1 MIQKGNSNV
10 QENTVGSSK
19 VPKVKTVNDT
29 TSVNDNAVLP
39 TGNSIVQENIIV
51 SSEVPQVTTVNDTT
65 SVNDQE
71 IETSSCSGS
80 VTSVATSVSLSTDDS
95 TVSNGSYVSSVISHP
110 PSNIDHVTDPY
121 LRRLANRSPLPVEN
135 NTDTPSLSTE
145 TLTVTSV
152 ATSVPLSTDDST
164 VSNGSNFSSVISHP
178 PPNIDHV
185 TDPYLRRLAN
195 RSPLLVENNSD
206 TPSLSTETLTAT
218 SVATSVPLSTDD
230 STVSNGSNFSSII
243 SHPPPN
249 IDNVTDPNL
258 RRLANRSPL
267 LVENNVDTPSISTDC
282 FNVTNPSNFSSVI
295 NHPHPNI
302 TNVTDPHS
310 RHLANRLPLVP
321 ENNTDPPFVEP
332 ISNPD
337 NEARLDVTSDTNN
350 ITNYLDDNSTVDHIN
365 VEDKSRHLNSNK
377 QDKDYCHRSKHVVS
391 GVSYIHCVRWHLFI
405 LCC

>member
-80 VTSVATSVSLSTDDS
+80 VTSVATSV
-95 TVSNGSYVSSVISHP
+95 
-110 PSNIDHVTDPY
+110 
-121 LRRLANRSPLPVEN
+121 
-135 NTDTPSLSTE
+135 
-145 TLTVTSV
+145 
-152 ATSVPLSTDDST
+152 PLSTDDST
-164 VSNGSNFSSVISHP
+164 VSNGSNVSSVISHP

-195 RSPLLVENNSD
+195 RSPLLIENNVD

-337 NEARLDVTSDTNN
+337 NKARLDVTSDRNN